1 MTRADEGRYT
11 CFAENDRGKANS
23 TGSLLVTGRLQPMN
37 LINNSLYTFFF
48 NNVSRTAGVALIDVS
63 LCWQSSLSLS
73 VLPNSPDLQMSA
85 VVELWPSEQSDS
97 IKATGRYS
105 VTPKDR
111 GERGLL

>member
-23 TGSLLVTGRLQPMN
+23 TGSLLVTGRFQLMN
-37 LINNSLYTFFF
+37 LINNSLYTSFY
-48 NNVSRTAGVALIDVS
+48 NVSRTAGVALINVS
-63 LCWQSSLSLS
+63 LCWLSSLSLS
-73 VLPNSPDLQMSA
+73 VLPNSPDLQTSA